1 MLDTVGGEDTTKIAG
16 LVMKS
21 AMTARHRRF
30 QGGWNRRTATRV
42 TWLFAAWLLVVAA
55 MVAVPTAAA
64 AQTTG
69 PATYVVDSTATGG
82 GDCATAGSCT
92 LRAAVDAANANAGSA
107 VEIPAGTYVID
118 GQLAISAPMT
128 IQGAAGQGA
137 EATVIDAAGGSRVFD
152 IQSIGVTISGVT
164 VTGGD
169 VNQTGGGIRIGA
181 GDELTLV
188 DSRVTGNTAREGGGI
203 DNSGTLV
210 MLTSTVD
217 ANTADRKGGG
227 IRNNGVGT
235 IDNSTIAG
243 NTANQGGGLS
253 SPGETTVTHA
263 TIVRNVA
270 TSSSSAGVDRNGGT
284 LTIAYSVIA
293 ENFRGGGSEA
303 SDCSGTPDLV
313 SLNLVSD
320 TQGCNPVGP
329 VLVDPAPGLG
339 ALADNGGP
347 TPTIEVL
354 DVNGAGEPNP
364 ILDAIDAA
372 SCVFSFDQRGSARP
386 IGAGCELGA
395 FEVAPLEVTFDLDV
409 DPLSYASIDDPST
422 PGPEVEVGVIT
433 VPTADIL
440 EELVTRSEDPATE
453 GPADAALRSIA
464 LRSIALR
471 SIALRSIDPESAAL
485 RSIALRSIALRSI
498 ALRSIALRSIALRSI
513 ALRSILVSDV
523 PLEEEGGWDAA
534 LTGTPLE
541 GLPLQSITIEDV
553 FDPANGVS
561 TAVTDAITLEDITIE
576 ASALRSIALRSIVL
590 AGAALRSIEVVDPDT
605 GDLIPTTDP
614 AALDQAWC
622 DILSDVCPTEI
633 SAADLGGLDLL
644 DVQLAG
650 GDVDQVPLFDIPVAS
665 ALRSIALRSIALRS
679 IGIERSALRSIALR
693 SIALRSIGD
702 LGAIVDCS
710 GFPEYCS
717 TDETNTFTLG
727 DVPDAALIGTLEDL
741 GQLDDD
747 LLEGVSLGDL
757 LLAFLP
763 PDGIQWESINLD
775 GALLQNLPLVD
786 DRQPVFEYVATVE
799 VTGGPGDLDLTV
811 TLPTGFAAARGDGD
825 PSATFD
831 GAPVNPV
838 DESLSQVQFLID
850 NVPNGIHELRIP
862 ARAGLVTGGPFT
874 AVGQVI
880 GSSGG
885 EVLSTPPVDMADV
898 WVVEAFEEDSP
909 GSPIPLLTDGEL
921 QLAHISRADDVDLY
935 AFTVPAGAAGAKARI
950 RLSNI
955 PAGVDYDLAV
965 YQAEPTPL
973 RGAPT
978 QTLDSLGDIGYD
990 LDPSDDVYETDLA
1003 GDIPLNVTGDRGIP
1017 GFTVRDISTKRSQED
1032 EEVGTGPLEAGG
1044 IYYIAVSS
1052 YLDGLSP
1059 NPYGLRVQLQDAPA
1073 LPDCAGPRALPT
1085 ASPMVQAPIGADVNT
1100 LYITNTQWLA
1110 ADLATTAGGVTLQQ
1124 ITDAITATAGVN
1136 GVVPALVPVDGYPG
1150 IEALYT
1156 TWATS
1161 GRCDVD
1167 ARNAI
1172 VSAIGDIID
1181 DISATRSIENIVIVG
1196 GDGVVPQ
1203 AAVDDLTEFSNEDTF
1218 ALETVQNN
1226 ENNEIAAALGASK
1239 LLSDDPYATAAGIAI
1254 RNGDHELFVQET
1266 VIGRLVETGEQILGQ
1281 LTNFVT
1287 YGGELDPAT
1296 LPGGTTPGNATA
1308 TVTGYDF
1315 LSDGAQA
1322 LAAELAAAGTVD
1334 TSLISETWDDVALLN
1349 LLDGADNTV
1358 LSVNAHYDFESLLP
1372 AAFDGTPFTA
1382 DDLVITDEIDAS
1394 DGDGIGVP
1402 DFTAIVTAGCHAGLS
1417 MHDVQL
1423 GFNTLD
1429 WAETF
1434 SRGDNNVF
1442 AAHTTYGFGDTEA
1455 VAYSERLI
1463 EIFGRN
1469 LAALTNG
1476 DPGAPASIGAAMRD
1490 AKQEYLATTLVL
1502 TPYDEKILQSMTFY
1516 GMPMFVVGSDPV
1528 VAPLAAPAAVEAE
1541 VDDGITI
1548 GDADG
1553 AGIRRVDVELTTT
1566 VGTPGPGNLNLNA
1579 TDLGNYYDVNGQT
1592 VGAQYRALQPLVD
1605 IPLPDSGTPAAGFLI
1620 TDLVASDFADF
1631 TPYYL
1636 QPTLDSSANESA
1648 IVPAD
1653 GSFPA
1658 SLQRVST
1665 QANGQQRLLLAAG
1678 QFQDGLDGGLDLQR
1692 VFPTIGGDL
1701 YPENGVVAD
1710 EPIFTRVIGR
1720 SGEFESV
1727 VQFEIETSAPVQ
1739 RVYVLFKEQSQLVGA
1754 WRGLDLFNV
1763 AGTNTWLGAAP
1774 VSGPNVVVEFFG
1786 QLVGLDNTVR
1796 ITDNKVD
1803 NFLASVP
1810 DEVGELVIDLT
1821 GLDVDPDDGYFN
1833 GPVTATVDPA
1843 SSGDPDTIELSVD
1856 SQPFVLE
1863 QSTEISTEGGHVVL
1877 ARDGAGGREFVFFV
1891 IDSIAPTV
1899 SADVSPTG
1907 EIVSGQVTVTISAT
1921 DTGQAGVASITYS
1934 ATGAETIAET
1944 TVDADNVSFP
1954 IAADGDTT
1962 VTFFATDAAGNAAEA
1977 QTVDIT
1983 IDTVAPSVSAAVI
1996 DPVPAPTSGWYT
2008 EDVTVRVTAEDAGTG
2023 ITGITVD
2030 GTVTPVDPAAA
2041 SASVDEVVTA
2051 EGETTIA
2058 FSAVDAGSNPASG
2071 SITVSIDK
2079 TAPDLTVTPSI
2090 PVSGYVGESVTVTL
2104 AATDDAEGILTSGLA
2119 SITYSATGADAIVE
2133 TVDTTGEVDVL
2144 IDADGVTVL
2153 TVVATDVAGNSTT
2166 PQELT
2171 VSIDTAGPTVSA
2183 AVVDPTPAPTSGW
2196 YTGDVTVRVTAS
2208 DPLSGAAS
2216 ITIDGTETAVGPSAS
2231 ESLDTIVSAQGSTT
2245 VTFGAADVVGNTA
2258 TPGSITVQI
2267 DSQAPTIGSI
2277 SIDTD
2282 FSGGDPNDTN
2292 GNGLFDLGESVSVTY
2307 SCSDS
2312 TSGMAAGGCELSL
2325 DGVVV
2330 DSSTSG
2336 GTVSVATSAIGDNVF
2351 TVDAADVAGNTASAA
2366 QTLLVPYAI
2375 CLEYDP
2381 TQAKNIGSNYTI
2393 QFQICD
2399 LDGTNLSAR
2408 RITLTAVSVDGVIA
2422 PGPNDSGNA
2431 NNQFVARYSNGARR
2445 YTYNLDTT
2453 GFEVI
2458 GSGLHYL
2465 WFEIELQNGDSGGVV
2480 AAPFTLN

>member
-1 MLDTVGGEDTTKIAG
+1 MLDTVGDEETTKIAG

-30 QGGWNRRTATRV
+30 QGGWNRQTATRV

-55 MVAVPTAAA
+55 MVAVPTTAA

-92 LRAAVDAANANAGSA
+92 LRAAVDAANANAGST
-107 VEIPAGTYVID
+107 VQIPAGTYVID
-118 GQLAISAPMT
+118 GQLAISAPTT
-128 IQGAAGQGA
+128 IEGAAGQGA

-152 IQSIGVTISGVT
+152 VQSTGVWISGVT

-169 VNQTGGGIRIGA
+169 VNQTGGGIRIGNN
-181 GDELTLV
+181 DELTLV
-188 DSRVTGNTAREGGGI
+188 DSQVTGNNAREGGGI

-210 MLTSTVD
+210 MVTSTVD

-270 TSSSSAGVDRNGGT
+270 TSSSSAGVDRNGGS

-293 ENFRGGGSEA
+293 ENFRSGGSEA

-329 VLVDPAPGLG
+329 VLVDAAPGLG

-347 TPTIEVL
+347 TPTVEVL

-364 ILDAIDAA
+364 ILDAIDPA
-372 SCVFSFDQRGSARP
+372 SCVLSFDQRGSARP

-440 EELVTRSEDPATE
+440 EELITRSEDPATE

-534 LTGTPLE
+534 LAGTPLE

-561 TAVTDAITLEDITIE
+561 NTVTDAITLEDVSIE

-605 GDLIPTTDP
+605 GDLIPEGDP
-614 AALDQAWC
+614 ALDQAWC
-622 DILSDVCPTEI
+622 DILSDICPNEI
-633 SAADLGGLDLL
+633 SAGDLGGLDLL

-702 LGAIVDCS
+702 LGTIVDCS
-710 GFPEYCS
+710 TFPEFCS
-717 TDETNTFTLG
+717 TDESNDTTLG
-727 DVPDAALIGTLEDL
+727 DAFAAGAILESATLETL
-741 GQLDDD
+741 GALDDD

-775 GALLQNLPLVD
+775 GALLQNLPLAG

-885 EVLSTPPVDMADV
+885 EVLSTPPVDMAEV

-921 QLAHISRADDVDLY
+921 QLAHISRSDDVDLY

-1003 GDIPLNVTGDRGIP
+1003 GDIPLNVTGDRGIG

-1044 IYYIAVSS
+1044 TYYIAVSS

-1085 ASPMVQAPIGADVNT
+1085 ASPMAQAPIGADVNT

-1124 ITDAITATAGVN
+1124 ITDAIAATAGVN
-1136 GVVPALVPVDGYPG
+1136 GVIPALVPVDGYPG
-1150 IEALYT
+1150 IEALYD
-1156 TWATS
+1156 TWATT

-1181 DISATRSIENIVIVG
+1181 DISETRSIENIVIVG

-1218 ALETVQNN
+1218 ALETIQNN

-1287 YGGELDPAT
+1287 YDGELDPAT

-1315 LSDGAQA
+1315 LTDGAQA

-1334 TSLISETWDDVALLN
+1334 TSLISETWDDVALLD
-1349 LLDGADNTV
+1349 LLDGDGVTPLDNTF
-1358 LSVNAHYDFESLLP
+1358 LSINAHYDFESLLP

-1382 DDLVITDEIDAS
+1382 NDLVTTADFDEVT
-1394 DGDGIGVP
+1394 GIGVP

-1423 GFNTLD
+1423 GFNTPD
-1429 WAETF
+1429 WAETY

-1516 GMPMFVVGSDPV
+1516 GMPMFVVGSDPA
-1528 VAPLAAPAAVEAE
+1528 VAPLAAPAAIEA
-1541 VDDGITI
+1541 DDGVTV

-1553 AGIRRVDVELTTT
+1553 AGIRRVDVELTPT
-1566 VGTPGPGNLNLNA
+1566 VGTPGPGNLNLNS
-1579 TDLGNYYDVNGQT
+1579 TPFGSYLDVDGTT

-1605 IPLPDSGTPAAGFLI
+1605 IPLPDNGTPAAGFLI
-1620 TDLVASDFADF
+1620 TDLVATDLADF

-1636 QPTLDSSANESA
+1636 QPTLDSSANETY
-1648 IVPAD
+1648 IEPAD

-1678 QFQDGLDGGLDLQR
+1678 QFQDGLDGGLDVQR
-1692 VFPTIGGDL
+1692 IFPGIGGDL
-1701 YPENGVVAD
+1701 YPENGVVVD

-1739 RVYVLFKEQSQLVGA
+1739 RVYVLFKEQNELLGVD

-1763 AGTNTWLGAAP
+1763 VGTNTWLGAAP
-1774 VSGPNVVVEFFG
+1774 VSGPNAVVEFFG
-1786 QLVGLDNTVR
+1786 QMVGLDNKVR

-1803 NFLASVP
+1803 NFLATLP
-1810 DEVGELVIDLT
+1810 DEAGDLTIDLT
-1821 GLDVDPDDGYFN
+1821 GSDLIGGYYN
-1833 GPVTATVDPA
+1833 GPVTATVIDSTVPE
-1843 SSGDPDTIELSVD
+1843 SLEISVD
-1856 SQPFVLE
+1856 SQPFAPGSSVL
-1863 QSTEISTEGGHVVL
+1863 ISDEGGHVVL
-1877 ARDGAGGREFVFFV
+1877 ARDDAGGREFVFFV
-1891 IDSIAPTV
+1891 IDSIGPNL
-1899 SADVSPTG
+1899 SADASPAG
-1907 EIVSGQVTVTISAT
+1907 GVVSGDVTVTASAS
-1921 DTGQAGVASITYS
+1921 DVGQSGVASITYS

-1954 IAADGDTT
+1954 ITADGDTT
-1962 VTFFATDAAGNAAEA
+1962 VTIFATDVAGNVSATETIEISID
-1977 QTVDIT
+1977 QT
-1983 IDTVAPSVSAAVI
+1983 APTVSAAVI
-1996 DPVPAPTSGWYT
+1996 DPVPAPATGWYT
-2008 EDVTVRVTAEDAGTG
+2008 EDVTIRVTADDAGSG

-2041 SASVDEVVTA
+2041 SASVDEVVSA
-2051 EGETTIA
+2051 EGETTVA

-2079 TAPDLTVTPSI
+2079 TEPTLTVTPDATGS
-2090 PVSGYVGESVTVTL
+2090 PYVAGSVSVDIVAS
-2104 AATDDAEGILTSGLA
+2104 DAISGLA
-2119 SITYSATGADAIVE
+2119 SITYSATGAE
-2133 TVDTTGEVDVL
+2133 TVASTTVTTATASVP
-2144 IDADGVTVL
+2144 ISTDGVTEVS
-2153 TVVATDVAGNSTT
+2153 VFATDVAGNTT
-2166 PQELT
+2166 AVETVT
-2171 VSIDTAGPTVSA
+2171 VSIDTAEPSVSA
-2183 AVVDPTPAPTSGW
+2183 AIVDPATPPASGW
-2196 YTGDVTVRVTAS
+2196 YSGDVTVRVTAT
-2208 DPLSGAAS
+2208 DPLSGVAT
-2216 ITIDGTETAVGPSAS
+2216 ITIDGTDNAVGPGAS
-2231 ESLDTIVSAQGSTT
+2231 ESVDVVVTDEGLTTI
-2245 VTFGAADVVGNTA
+2245 TFSAADAVGNASTS
-2258 TPGSITVQI
+2258 GSIDVQI
-2267 DSQAPTIGSI
+2267 DATAP
-2277 SIDTD
+2277 SIDTLTVD
-2282 FSGGDPNDTN
+2282 TTLAANDTN

-2307 SCSDS
+2307 ACSDAA
-2312 TSGMAAGGCELSL
+2312 SGMSSCELSL

-2336 GTVSVATSAIGDNVF
+2336 GTVSVATSVIGDNVF
-2351 TVDAADVAGNTASAA
+2351 TVDAADAAGNTASASE
-2366 QTLLVPYAI
+2366 TLLVPFAI

-2431 NNQFVARYSNGARR
+2431 NNQFVARYSNGAQR

-2458 GSGLHYL
+2458 GTGLHYL
-2465 WFEIELQNGDSGGVV
+2465 WFEITLQNGDSGGVV

>member
-1 MLDTVGGEDTTKIAG
+1 MLDTVGDEETTKIAG
-16 LVMKS
+16 LVMNS
-21 AMTARHRRF
+21 AMDARHRRF
-30 QGGWNRRTATRV
+30 QGGWNRRMATRV
-42 TWLFAAWLLVVAA
+42 MWLFASWLLVVAA

-64 AQTTG
+64 AQTG
-69 PATYVVDSTATGG
+69 PTTFVVDSTATGA
-82 GDCATAGSCT
+82 GDCADPGACT
-92 LRAAVDAANANAGSA
+92 LRAAVDAANANAGST
-107 VEIPAGTYVID
+107 VQVPAGTYVID
-118 GQLAISAPMT
+118 GQLVVSAPMT
-128 IQGAAGQGA
+128 IEGAAGQGA
-137 EATVIDAAGGSRVFD
+137 DATVIDAAGGSRVID
-152 IQSIGVTISGVT
+152 VRAAGVTISGVT
-164 VTGGD
+164 ITGGD
-169 VNQTGGGIRIGA
+169 VNQTGGGIRIGS

-210 MLTSTVD
+210 MLNSTVD
-217 ANTADRKGGG
+217 ANDADRKGGG
-227 IRNNGVGT
+227 IRNDGVGT

-243 NTANQGGGLS
+243 NTASQGGGLS

-293 ENFRGGGSEA
+293 ENFRSGGSEA

-320 TQGCNPVGP
+320 TQGCNPVGT

-347 TPTIEVL
+347 TPTIEPL
-354 DVNGAGEPNP
+354 DLNGAGEPNP
-364 ILDAIDAA
+364 ILDAIDPA
-372 SCVFSFDQRGSARP
+372 SCVLTFDQRGSARP

-395 FEVAPLEVTFDLDV
+395 FEIAPLEVTFDLDV

-422 PGPEVEVGVIT
+422 PGPEVEVGVVT

-440 EELVTRSEDPATE
+440 EELITRSEDPATE

-513 ALRSILVSDV
+513 ALRSILISDV

-534 LTGTPLE
+534 LAGTPLAN
-541 GLPLQSITIEDV
+541 LPYQSITIEDV

-561 TAVTDAITLEDITIE
+561 NTVTDSITLEDVSIE

-590 AGAALRSIEVVDPDT
+590 AGAALRSIDLVDPDT
-605 GDLIPTTDP
+605 GDPVPD
-614 AALDQAWC
+614 AELDQAWC
-622 DILSDVCPTEI
+622 DIFSDVCPGEI
-633 SAADLGGLDLL
+633 SAANLGGLDLL

-702 LGAIVDCS
+702 LSTIVDCS
-710 GFPEYCS
+710 GFPEFCS
-717 TDETNTFTLG
+717 TDEANDATLG
-727 DVPDAALIGTLEDL
+727 DAYAAGAILESATLETL
-741 GQLDDD
+741 GTLDDD

-763 PDGIQWESINLD
+763 PEGIQWESINLD
-775 GALLQNLPLVD
+775 GALLQNLPEVG

-831 GAPVNPV
+831 GAPVDPV
-838 DESLSQVQFLID
+838 DESLTQVQFLIG

-862 ARAGLVTGGPFT
+862 ARAGLTTGGPFT
-874 AVGQVI
+874 AVGQVV
-880 GSSGG
+880 GTSGG
-885 EVLSTPPVDMADV
+885 EVLSTPPPDLADV

-935 AFTVPAGAAGAKARI
+935 AFTVPPGAAGAKARI

-973 RGAPT
+973 RGAAT

-1003 GDIPLNVTGDRGIP
+1003 GDIPLDVTGDRGIS

-1032 EEVGTGPLEAGG
+1032 EEVGTGPLEAGAT
-1044 IYYIAVSS
+1044 YYIAVSS
-1052 YLDGLSP
+1052 YLEGLSP
-1059 NPYGLRVQLQDAPA
+1059 DPYGLRVQLQDAPA
-1073 LPDCAGPRALPT
+1073 LPACADPRALPT
-1085 ASPMVQAPIGADVNT
+1085 ASAPSVPTIPGDVNT
-1100 LYITNTQWLA
+1100 LYITNTQWLS
-1110 ADLATTAGGVTLQQ
+1110 ADLAMTGSVSLGDIETA
-1124 ITDAITATAGVN
+1124 IAETAGVN
-1136 GVVPALVPVDGYPG
+1136 GVIPALVPVDAYPG
-1150 IEALYT
+1150 VEALYT
-1156 TWATS
+1156 TWATT

-1218 ALETVQNN
+1218 ALEAIDNN

-1281 LTNFVT
+1281 LENFVT
-1287 YGGELDPAT
+1287 YEGQLDPAT

-1322 LAAELAAAGTVD
+1322 LADELAAAGIVD
-1334 TSLISETWDDVALLN
+1334 TTLISETWDGGDLLGLLN
-1349 LLDGADNTV
+1349 GADNTF

-1372 AAFDGTPFTA
+1372 AAFDGTPFSAQDLVTTA
-1382 DDLVITDEIDAS
+1382 DLTGAS
-1394 DGDGIGVP
+1394 GIGVP
-1402 DFTAIVTAGCHAGLS
+1402 NFTAIVTAGCHAGLS

-1423 GFNTLD
+1423 GFSTPD

-1434 SRGDNNVF
+1434 GSGNNNVF

-1516 GMPMFVVGSDPV
+1516 GMPMFVVGGDPAA
-1528 VAPLAAPAAVEAE
+1528 APLAEPQAAAE
-1541 VDDGITI
+1541 VDDGITVS
-1548 GDADG
+1548 DADG
-1553 AGIRRVDVELTTT
+1553 SGIRRVDVELTPT
-1566 VGTPGPGNLNLNA
+1566 VGTPGPGNLNLVS
-1579 TDLGNYYDVNGQT
+1579 TGIGEYYEVDGKT

-1605 IPLPDSGTPAAGFLI
+1605 IPLPDNGTPAAGFLI
-1620 TDLVASDFADF
+1620 TDLTATDLANF

-1636 QPTLDSSANESA
+1636 QPTLDSSANETY

-1678 QFQDGLDGGLDLQR
+1678 QFQDGLDGGLDIQR
-1692 VFPTIGGDL
+1692 IFPSIGGDL
-1701 YPENGVVAD
+1701 YPENGVEVD

-1720 SGEFESV
+1720 SGELESV
-1727 VQFEIETSAPVQ
+1727 VQFELETSSPVQ
-1739 RVYVLFKEQSQLVGA
+1739 RVFVLFKEQSELTGVA

-1763 AGTNTWLGAAP
+1763 VGTNTWLGAAP
-1774 VSGPNVVVEFFG
+1774 VSEPEAVVEFFA
-1786 QLVGLDNTVR
+1786 QMVGLDNKVR

-1803 NFLASVP
+1803 NFLATLP
-1810 DEVGELVIDLT
+1810 DEVGDLT
-1821 GLDVDPDDGYFN
+1821 IELTGSDLIGGYYN
-1833 GPVTATVDPA
+1833 GPVTATVVDSTVPE
-1843 SSGDPDTIELSVD
+1843 TLEISVD
-1856 SQPFVLE
+1856 SQPFTPGGSVL
-1863 QSTEISTEGGHVVL
+1863 ISDEGGHVVL
-1877 ARDGAGGREFVFFV
+1877 ARDDAGGREFVFFV
-1891 IDSIAPTV
+1891 IDSIGPNL
-1899 SADVSPTG
+1899 SADASPTG
-1907 EIVSGQVTVTISAT
+1907 GVVSGDVTVTASAS
-1921 DTGQAGVASITYS
+1921 DVGQSGVASITYS
-1934 ATGAETIAET
+1934 ASGAQTIAET
-1944 TVDADNVSFP
+1944 AVDGDQVSFD
-1954 IAADGDTT
+1954 ITADGDTT
-1962 VTFFATDAAGNAAEA
+1962 VTIFATDVAGNVSATE
-1977 QTVDIT
+1977 T
-1983 IDTVAPSVSAAVI
+1983 IDISIDKTAPTVSAEVI
-1996 DPVPAPTSGWYT
+1996 DPTPAPTSGWYT
-2008 EDVTVRVTAEDAGTG
+2008 SDVTVRVTGADAGSG
-2023 ITGITVD
+2023 ITGLTVD
-2030 GTVTPVDPAAA
+2030 GTITPVDPAAA
-2041 SASVDEVVTA
+2041 SASVDETIAA
-2051 EGETTIA
+2051 EGETTLS
-2058 FSAVDAGSNPASG
+2058 FSAVDAGGNTDSG

-2079 TAPDLTVTPSI
+2079 TAPMLTVTPDVTGS
-2090 PVSGYVGESVTVTL
+2090 PFVGGPVTVDIV
-2104 AATDDAEGILTSGLA
+2104 ASDATSGLA
-2119 SITYSATGADAIVE
+2119 SITYSAAGAE
-2133 TVDTTGEVDVL
+2133 TVGQTTVGTDTASVT
-2144 IDADGVTVL
+2144 ISANGVTDVS
-2153 TVVATDVAGNSTT
+2153 VFATDVAGNTT
-2166 PQELT
+2166 EVETVT
-2171 VSIDTAGPTVSA
+2171 VSIDTAEPTVSA
-2183 AVVDPTPAPTSGW
+2183 AVVDPAAPPASGW
-2196 YTGDVTVRVTAS
+2196 YSGDVTVRVSAT
-2208 DPLSGAAS
+2208 DPLSGVAV
-2216 ITIDGTETAVGPSAS
+2216 ITIDGIATNVGPSAS
-2231 ESLDTIVSAQGSTT
+2231 ESVDVVISDEGLTTIEFSATD
-2245 VTFGAADVVGNTA
+2245 AADNA
-2258 TPGSITVQI
+2258 SASGSIDVQI
-2267 DSQAPTIGSI
+2267 DATPPTVDTLT
-2277 SIDTD
+2277 IDTA
-2282 FSGGDPNDTN
+2282 DPANDTN

-2307 SCSDS
+2307 ACSDDA
-2312 TSGMAAGGCELSL
+2312 SGISSCALSL

-2330 DSSTSG
+2330 DTSTSG
-2336 GTVSVATSAIGDNVF
+2336 ATVTVPTAAIGTIEF
-2351 TVDAADVAGNTASAA
+2351 SVDAADVAGNTATASE
-2366 QTLLVPYAI
+2366 TLAVPYGI
-2375 CLEYDP
+2375 CLDYDP
-2381 TQAKNIGSNYTI
+2381 TQGKNIGSNYTI
-2393 QFQICD
+2393 QFELCD

-2408 RITLTAVSVDGVIA
+2408 RITLTAISVDGVIA

-2431 NNQFVARYSNGARR
+2431 NSQFEARYSNGARR

-2465 WFEIELQNGDSGGVV
+2465 WFEIELQNGESGGVV

>member
-1 MLDTVGGEDTTKIAG
+1 MLDTVGDEETTKIAG
-16 LVMKS
+16 LVMNS
-21 AMTARHRRF
+21 AMGARHRRF
-30 QGGWNRRTATRV
+30 QGGWNGRMATRMM
-42 TWLFAAWLLVVAA
+42 WLFASWLLVVGA

-69 PATYVVDSTATGG
+69 PATYVVDSTTTGG
-82 GDCATAGSCT
+82 GDCDNAGSCT
-92 LRAAVDAANANAGSA
+92 LRAAVDAANANPGST
-107 VEIPAGTYVID
+107 VQIPAGTYVID
-118 GQLAISAPMT
+118 GQLALSAPMT
-128 IQGAAGQGA
+128 IEGAAGQGA
-137 EATVIDAAGGSRVFD
+137 DATVIDAAGGSRVFD
-152 IQSIGVTISGVT
+152 VQATGVTITGVT
-164 VTGGD
+164 ITGGD
-169 VNQTGGGIRIGA
+169 VNQTGGGIRIGN
-181 GDELTLV
+181 GDELTLI

-203 DNSGTLV
+203 DNSGTV
-210 MLTSTVD
+210 AVITSTID
-217 ANTADRKGGG
+217 ANNADRKGGG

-235 IDNSTIAG
+235 IDNSTITA

-253 SPGETTVTHA
+253 SPGETAVTHA
-263 TIVRNVA
+263 TVVRNVA

-293 ENFRGGGSEA
+293 ENFRSGGSEA

-320 TQGCNPVGP
+320 AQGCNPVGP
-329 VLVDPAPGLG
+329 VLVDTAPGLG

-354 DVNGAGEPNP
+354 DLNGAGDANP
-364 ILDAIDAA
+364 ILDAIATTD
-372 SCVFSFDQRGSARP
+372 CVFSTDQRGSARP
-386 IGAGCELGA
+386 IGAGCELGS
-395 FEVAPLEVTFDLDV
+395 FEVSPLEVAFDLSV
-409 DPLSYASIDDPST
+409 DPLSYASIDDPAT

-471 SIALRSIDPESAAL
+471 SIALRSIDPQSAAL

-523 PLEEEGGWDAA
+523 PLETEGGWEAA
-534 LTGTPLE
+534 LAGTPLD
-541 GLPLQSITIEDV
+541 GLPLQSITLEDI
-553 FDPANGVS
+553 FEEGNGVEP
-561 TAVTDAITLEDITIE
+561 TVTEELTLEDISIE

-590 AGAALRSIEVVDPDT
+590 AGAALRSIEVIDPDT
-605 GDLIPTTDP
+605 GELIPDTDP

-622 DILSDVCPTEI
+622 DILSDVCPSEI

-650 GDVDQVPLFDIPVAS
+650 GDVDQVPMFDIPVAS

-693 SIALRSIGD
+693 SIALRSIGGAD
-702 LGAIVDCS
+702 HIGAIVDCS
-710 GFPEYCS
+710 TFPEFCS
-717 TDETNTFTLG
+717 TDEANTSTLG
-727 DVPDAALIGTLEDL
+727 DALAAGAVLESATLQTL
-741 GQLDDD
+741 GDLDDD
-747 LLEGVSLGDL
+747 LLEGISLGDL

-775 GALLQNLPLVD
+775 GALLQNLPAID

-831 GAPVNPV
+831 GAPVDAV
-838 DESLSQVQFLID
+838 DDSLSQVQFLID

-862 ARAGLVTGGPFT
+862 ARAGLTTGGPFT

-880 GSSGG
+880 GSVGG
-885 EVLSTPPVDMADV
+885 EIVSSPPIDMVDV
-898 WVVEAFEEDSP
+898 WVVEAFEADSP
-909 GSPIPLLTDGEL
+909 GSPIPLLADGEL

-935 AFTVPAGAAGAKARI
+935 AFTVPPGAAGARARI

-955 PAGVDYDLAV
+955 PAGVDYDLTV
-965 YQAEPTPL
+965 YQSEPTPL
-973 RGAPT
+973 RGAAT
-978 QTLDSLGDIGYD
+978 QTLESLGDIGYD

-1003 GDIPLNVTGDRGIP
+1003 GDIPLDVTGDRGIS

-1032 EEVGTGPLEAGG
+1032 EEVATGPLEAGAT
-1044 IYYIAVSS
+1044 YYVAVSS
-1052 YLDGLSP
+1052 YLEGLSAD
-1059 NPYGLRVQLQDAPA
+1059 PYGLRVQLQDAPV

-1085 ASPMVQAPIGADVNT
+1085 GSALAQQPIGPDVNT
-1100 LYITNTQWLA
+1100 LYITNTRWLA
-1110 ADLATTAGGVTLQQ
+1110 ADLATTAGGTTLQE
-1124 ITDAITATAGVN
+1124 ITDAIVATAGIN
-1136 GVVPALVPVDGYPG
+1136 GVVPALVPVDAYDG
-1150 IEALYT
+1150 IDALYT
-1156 TWATS
+1156 TWATT

-1181 DISATRSIENIVIVG
+1181 GISATNTIENIVIVG

-1218 ALETVQNN
+1218 ALETIEGNQ
-1226 ENNEIAAALGASK
+1226 NNEIAAALGASK

-1266 VIGRLVETGEQILGQ
+1266 VIGRLVESGEQILSQ

-1296 LPGGTTPGNATA
+1296 LGDGTPQPGGTTPGNATS

-1315 LSDGAQA
+1315 LTDGAEA
-1322 LAAELAAAGTVD
+1322 LAAEFAAAGTVD

-1349 LLDGADNTV
+1349 LLAGADNTF

-1382 DDLVITDEIDAS
+1382 DDLVTTDDFTGAA
-1394 DGDGIGVP
+1394 GIGVP
-1402 DFTAIVTAGCHAGLS
+1402 NFTAIVTAGCHAGLS

-1423 GFNTLD
+1423 GFSTPD

-1434 SRGDNNVF
+1434 ASGNNNVF

-1476 DPGAPASIGAAMRD
+1476 DPGAPASIGAALRD
-1490 AKQEYLATTLVL
+1490 AKQEYLGTTLVL

-1516 GMPMFVVGSDPV
+1516 GMPMFVVGSDPA
-1528 VAPLAAPAAVEAE
+1528 VAPLVAPQAAIE
-1541 VDDGITI
+1541 VDDGITV
-1548 GDADG
+1548 GEPDASG
-1553 AGIRRVDVELTTT
+1553 VREVAVELTPT
-1566 VGTPGPGNLNLNA
+1566 VGASGPGNLNLVS
-1579 TDLGNYYDVNGQT
+1579 TGIGEYYEVDGKT

-1620 TDLVASDFADF
+1620 TDLTATDLASF

-1636 QPTLDSSANESA
+1636 QPTLDSSANETY
-1648 IVPAD
+1648 IEPAD

-1665 QANGQQRLLLAAG
+1665 QSNGQQRLLLAAG
-1678 QFQDGLDGGLDLQR
+1678 QFQDGLDGGLDVQR
-1692 VFPTIGGDL
+1692 IFPAIGGDL
-1701 YPENGVVAD
+1701 YPENGVVVD

-1727 VQFEIETSAPVQ
+1727 VQFEIETSSPVQ
-1739 RVYVLFKEQSQLVGA
+1739 RVYVLFKEQSEINGVA

-1763 AGTNTWLGAAP
+1763 VGTNTWLGAAP
-1774 VSGPNVVVEFFG
+1774 VSEPEAVVEFFA
-1786 QLVGLDNTVR
+1786 QMVGLDNRVR

-1803 NFLASVP
+1803 NFLATLP
-1810 DEVGELVIDLT
+1810 DEAGDLT
-1821 GLDVDPDDGYFN
+1821 IELTGADLIGGYYN
-1833 GPVTATVDPA
+1833 GPVTATVIDSTLPE
-1843 SSGDPDTIELSVD
+1843 SLELSVD
-1856 SQPFVLE
+1856 SQPFLPGASV
-1863 QSTEISTEGGHVVL
+1863 EIADEGGHVVL
-1877 ARDGAGGREFVFFV
+1877 ARDDAGGREFVFFV
-1891 IDSIAPTV
+1891 IDSIAPDL
-1899 SADVSPTG
+1899 SADASPTG
-1907 EIVSGQVTVTISAT
+1907 GVVSGDVTVTASAT
-1921 DTGQAGVASITYS
+1921 DVGQAGVASITYS
-1934 ATGAETIAET
+1934 ATGAEVIAET
-1944 TVDADNVSFP
+1944 TVDGDQVSFDVTT
-1954 IAADGDTT
+1954 DGDTT
-1962 VTFFATDAAGNAAEA
+1962 VTMFATDVAGNVSAV
-1977 QTVDIT
+1977 QT
-1983 IDTVAPSVSAAVI
+1983 IDISIDKTAPTVSAAVF
-1996 DPVPAPTSGWYT
+1996 DPTPAPASGWYT
-2008 EDVTVRVTAEDAGTG
+2008 SDVTVRVTGTDAGSG
-2023 ITGITVD
+2023 ITGLTVD

-2041 SASVDEVVTA
+2041 SASVDEVITA
-2051 EGETTIA
+2051 EGETTVS
-2058 FSAVDAGSNPASG
+2058 FSAVDDGGNTDSG

-2079 TAPDLTVTPSI
+2079 TAPTLTVTPGATGS
-2090 PVSGYVGESVTVTL
+2090 PFVDGPVTVDIV
-2104 AATDDAEGILTSGLA
+2104 ATDATSGLA
-2119 SITYSATGADAIVE
+2119 TITYSATGAQTIASTEVA
-2133 TVDTTGEVDVL
+2133 TTTASVP
-2144 IDADGVTVL
+2144 ITTDGVTEVS
-2153 TVVATDVAGNSTT
+2153 VFATDVAGNTT
-2166 PQELT
+2166 TVETVT
-2171 VSIDTAGPTVSA
+2171 VSIDRA
-2183 AVVDPTPAPTSGW
+2183 
-2196 YTGDVTVRVTAS
+2196 
-2208 DPLSGAAS
+2208 
-2216 ITIDGTETAVGPSAS
+2216 GPSAS
-2231 ESLDTIVSAQGSTT
+2231 AAIISPATAPASGWYAGDVTIRVSATDALSGVAVLTIGGVDTNVGPSGSESVDTVISDEGLTT
-2245 VTFGAADVVGNTA
+2245 VTFSATDAVGNVSST
-2258 TPGSITVQI
+2258 GSIDVQI
-2267 DSQAPTIGSI
+2267 DASAPTV
-2277 SIDTD
+2277 DTLTVD
-2282 FSGGDPNDTN
+2282 TTDPANDTN

-2307 SCSDS
+2307 ACSDAA
-2312 TSGMAAGGCELSL
+2312 SGIASCELSL
-2325 DGVVV
+2325 DGALI
-2330 DSSTSG
+2330 DSSASG
-2336 GTVSVATSAIGDNVF
+2336 GTVTVATSAIGDNVLS
-2351 TVDAADVAGNTASAA
+2351 VDATDVAGNSGSDTA
-2366 QTLLVPYAI
+2366 TVLVPFGI
-2375 CLEYDP
+2375 CLDYDP
-2381 TQAKNIGSNYTI
+2381 TQAKNIGSNYTV
-2393 QFQICD
+2393 QFELCD
-2399 LDGTNLSAR
+2399 LDGNNLSGR
-2408 RITLTAVSVDGVIA
+2408 RITLTAIFIDGTFE

-2431 NNQFVARYSNGARR
+2431 NSQFEARYSNGRKR
-2445 YTYNLDTT
+2445 YTYNLDTS

-2458 GSGLHYL
+2458 GPGLHYL
-2465 WFEIELQNGDSGGVV
+2465 WFEITLQNGDSGGVV